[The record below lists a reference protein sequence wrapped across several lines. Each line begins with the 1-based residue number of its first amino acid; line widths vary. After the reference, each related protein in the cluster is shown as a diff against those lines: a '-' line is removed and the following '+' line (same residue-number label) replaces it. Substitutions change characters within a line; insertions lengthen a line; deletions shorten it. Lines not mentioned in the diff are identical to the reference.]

1 MSTSTTSRPMSRLS
15 TRRGVTARRKRR
27 AVLALL
33 ALLLAV
39 GGSLTFAGLASA
51 APQTVIDQGGE
62 DDLTGQKDLNSLTV
76 DYGLPGATSVGL
88 SWNWDDTATSGAN
101 TRDACSLFDTDND
114 GFANYAFCLTVN
126 DDTTVSTARLYSCDA
141 DSRADRCGGPTGDTS
156 FTSTGTASVVAGSD
170 PFKGSPTHQDGNDCD
185 ANPACNSDD
194 AVAVTS
200 VQLADFGGATATL
213 LNVCSYPSQEP
224 NSDPSDCVFVPTRDS
239 SGS

>member
-1 MSTSTTSRPMSRLS
+1 MSTSTTSRPESRLS

-33 ALLLAV
+33 AMLLAV

-76 DYGLPGATSVGL
+76 DYGLPGATSL
-88 SWNWDDTATSGAN
+88 SVNWNWDDTATSGAN

-126 DDTTVSTARLYSCDA
+126 DDTTVSTARLYSCVA
-141 DSRADRCGGPTGDTS
+141 DSRADRCGGPTRDHLLHLDRDEPRWS
-156 FTSTGTASVVAGSD
+156 R
-170 PFKGSPTHQDGNDCD
+170 
-185 ANPACNSDD
+185 
-194 AVAVTS
+194 AVTRS
-200 VQLADFGGATATL
+200 RAARRTRTATTAT
-213 LNVCSYPSQEP
+213 
-224 NSDPSDCVFVPTRDS
+224 PTRRATRMTQWR
-239 SGS
+239 